1 MSSPDNQFEEMAVS
15 AVRSIE
21 NSRDLA
27 RQLTLL
33 PDEVEGA
40 ALVEGARPKRG
51 QGKALN
57 QMREWLASKGYR
69 LPEDVLAEMAG
80 LTSREGAMIAA
91 MVQTE
96 QILAWAGDGAVNLMF
111 KPGIGHVEMEGPW
124 RPTPEVKRATFMQVY
139 ATMLRAAEAM
149 LPYGAPKVTPDAG
162 GGTVVNQIVVQ
173 GGAAAPVSGP
183 ATARDVTPNARRIVP
198 PPMPGE
204 VQQIQEV
211 SASVAARSDGE
222 ARTE

>member
-1 MSSPDNQFEEMAVS
+1 MSGPDNQFEEMAVN

-21 NSRDLA
+21 NSRELA

-33 PDEVEGA
+33 PDEVAGA

-57 QMREWLASKGYR
+57 QMREWLAGKGYR
-69 LPEDVLAEMAG
+69 LPEDILAEIAG
-80 LTSREGAMIAA
+80 LGSRESAMLTA
-91 MVQTE
+91 MMQTE

-111 KPGIGHVEMEGPW
+111 KPGVGHVEIEGPW
-124 RPTPEVKRATFMQVY
+124 RPTPEVKRQTFMQVY

-162 GGTVVNQIVVQ
+162 AGTVVNQIVVQ
-173 GGAAAPVSGP
+173 GAPSVAPAGPSGP
-183 ATARDVTPNARRIVP
+183 RDVTPKARRIGP

-204 VQQIQEV
+204 VQQIQGV
-211 SASVAARSDGE
+211 SASPVDSSDGE
-222 ARTE
+222 VRTE